1 MATSSYPFNYFQLR
15 QLTHDFLFQRLIVFL
30 LVMRVSFTETISK
43 EQLLQDVV
51 VTFELK
57 LLSKLAF
64 NSFKRRYADAF
75 AATYYYFWPGLLDRL
90 AFSVISFAY
99 FCALGYSLGL

>member
-1 MATSSYPFNYFQLR
+1 MATSSFPFDYSQLR
-15 QLTHDFLFQRLIVFL
+15 QLTHDFLFQRSIVSL
-30 LVMRVSFTETISK
+30 PVMRVSFIETILK
-43 EQLLQDVV
+43 ELLLQDVV

-57 LLSKLAF
+57 LLLMLAI
-64 NSFKRRYADAF
+64 NSFKRRYADAV

-99 FCALGYSLGL
+99 FCGPRYSLGL